1 MALRAVLFD
10 MDGTLLDTA
19 PDFVAVCQAMR
30 AARDL
35 QPLDEQLI
43 RDVVSGGARAMVS
56 VTFGL
61 EVGAEGFEALRL
73 EFLERYQQH
82 CAVLSRPFDGMPE
95 LLEDIE
101 RAHLQWGVA
110 TNKPVTF
117 AEPIMQQLAL
127 AERSAVL
134 VCPDHVPRSKPA
146 PDMLLLACEQM
157 GIAPGDVLFVG
168 DDARDIEAGRYQG
181 MANQTLPVRLV
192 LEDGAPYPHEGKLAF
207 SGLIVNPGS
216 TGLQAYEDSH
226 PFLHRME
233 TGSPH
238 ARYAMLERTARGWS
252 ARLLAVAYDWHAAAA
267 MARQNGRE
275 DWGIALETGFV
286 SHRRAT

>member
-35 QPLDEQLI
+35 PPVDDQLI

-56 VTFGL
+56 ATFEM
-61 EVGAEGFEALRL
+61 EVGAEGFEALRQ

-82 CAVLSRPFDGMPE
+82 CAVLSKPFDGMLE
-95 LLEDIE
+95 LLGDIE
-101 RAHLQWGVA
+101 ASRLIWGVA

-117 AEPIMQQLAL
+117 AEPIMQQLNL

-146 PDMLLLACEQM
+146 PDMLLLACEKI
-157 GIAPGDVLFVG
+157 GVAPADVLFVG
-168 DDARDIEAGRYQG
+168 DDARDIEAGRAAGCKTAAVTYG
-181 MANQTLPVRLV
+181 YIHPEDNPRHWGADVVVDHPLELRTV
-192 LEDGAPYPHEGKLAF
+192 LD
-207 SGLIVNPGS
+207 
-216 TGLQAYEDSH
+216 
-226 PFLHRME
+226 R
-233 TGSPH
+233 
-238 ARYAMLERTARGWS
+238 
-252 ARLLAVAYDWHAAAA
+252 
-267 MARQNGRE
+267 
-275 DWGIALETGFV
+275 ALC
-286 SHRRAT
+286 SC